1 MKAQIELWTTTEDK
15 RITFVFDRATTKS
28 YTMGGV

>member
-1 MKAQIELWTTTEDK
+1 MKQQIEMWTSTEDK
-15 RITFVFDRATTKS
+15 RITFLFDAATTKS